1 MKITKSWLFVM
12 CWLFYSMSVLAV
24 NVNTAPAE
32 EIAKQLNGVGAAK
45 AEAIV
50 TYRTQNGAFK
60 TLEDL
65 SKVKGIGAA
74 TLDKNRDNIE
84 FDVKP

>member
-1 MKITKSWLFVM
+1 MKIIKSWLFV
-12 CWLFYSMSVLAV
+12 CSWFFYSMSVLAV

-32 EIAKQLNGVGAAK
+32 EISKQLNGVGAAK

-74 TLDKNRDNIE
+74 TLDKNRENIE